1 MGWLALALVVAFV
14 LYKIIDKESLSVGVL
29 AMLALLPVL
38 AFQSLGFEKSTALIL
53 TVIILMLAGALFNS
67 AKE

>member
-1 MGWLALALVVAFV
+1 MGWLSLALVVAFV

-53 TVIILMLAGALFNS
+53 TVIILLLAGALFNS

>member
-53 TVIILMLAGALFNS
+53 TAIMLVLINALFNNGK
-67 AKE
+67 A

>member
-29 AMLALLPVL
+29 AMLVVLQVL

-53 TVIILMLAGALFNS
+53 TAIILILAGALFNS